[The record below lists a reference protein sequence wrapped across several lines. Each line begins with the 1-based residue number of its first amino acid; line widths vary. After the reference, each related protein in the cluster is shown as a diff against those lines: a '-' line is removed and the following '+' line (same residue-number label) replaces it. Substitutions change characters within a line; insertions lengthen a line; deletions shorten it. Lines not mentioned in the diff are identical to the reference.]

1 MSKFNRKNK
10 NNKGRKN
17 TNVLIPDSVVRR
29 ALQEKGKTLT
39 PETVDTLAKC
49 ATSYFETTLSTY
61 KDLIERD
68 AEALAVLETMAKNP
82 DLTEGQR
89 NYIDNKVTE
98 IMRSHGMRMERM
110 AERIQKVSEMF
121 FYALIIIVSIATG
134 GLAALLILHLNSDDK
149 KPK

>member
-1 MSKFNRKNK
+1 M
-10 NNKGRKN
+10 
-17 TNVLIPDSVVRR
+17 
-29 ALQEKGKTLT
+29 
-39 PETVDTLAKC
+39 AKC

-68 AEALAVLETMAKNP
+68 AEVVKEALAVLETMAKNP